1 MSWIK
6 RNLFF
11 VIGSVAALALMGCAG
26 WYLYSQWN
34 HNQKTQQTLDETYAQ
49 IDQLIQ
55 HDPTKSPGT
64 PGGKVDNIK
73 NADEQI
79 KQLREISLKVRE
91 RFTRIPPIPNAANVT
106 GVQFA
111 TTLPGVIAQLEK
123 AAAAASVNLPPQ
135 YSFSFQ
141 AQLPLPKFAPGSLG
155 PLSVQLGE
163 VKAICDVLFA
173 AKINFLDSI
182 RRERVSADD
191 EAGTQ
196 ADYLEEKSVTS
207 ATSVLTPYEVTFRC
221 FGSELTSVLAGFARS
236 PYCFLVRSVDVEPAT
251 EVAVGVGEQPTGA
264 APPYRGMRGGGGG
277 ATTPP
282 PTTTAGM
289 NKGGLP
295 IFLDEKQIKVT
306 MMLEIVKLNPKR

>member
-49 IDQLIQ
+49 IDQQ
-55 HDPTKSPGT
+55 KNSAGT

-79 KQLREISLKVRE
+79 KKLREISLKVRE

-111 TTLPGVIAQLEK
+111 TTLPVVIAQLEK

-135 YSFSFQ
+135 CSFSFD
-141 AQLPLPKFAPGSLG
+141 AQLPLTKFPPGSLG

-182 RRERVSADD
+182 RRERVPAVD

-196 ADYLEEKSVTS
+196 ADYLEEKSVTT
-207 ATSVLTPYEVTFRC
+207 ATAVLTPYEVTFRC

-236 PYCFLVRSVDVEPAT
+236 PYCFLVRSVDVEPAA

-264 APPYRGMRGGGGG
+264 APPSRGMRGG
-277 ATTPP
+277 ATTPL

-295 IFLDEKQIKVT
+295 TFLDEKQIRVT

>member
-49 IDQLIQ
+49 IDQQ
-55 HDPTKSPGT
+55 KNSAGT

-79 KQLREISLKVRE
+79 KKLREISLKVRE

-111 TTLPGVIAQLEK
+111 TTLPVVIAQLEK

-135 YSFSFQ
+135 CSFSFD
-141 AQLPLPKFAPGSLG
+141 AQLPLTKFPPGSLG

-182 RRERVSADD
+182 RRERVPAVD

-196 ADYLEEKSVTS
+196 ADYLEEKSVTT
-207 ATSVLTPYEVTFRC
+207 ATAVLTPYEVTFRC

-236 PYCFLVRSVDVEPAT
+236 PYCFLVRSVDVEPAA
-251 EVAVGVGEQPTGA
+251 EVAVGVVEQPTGA
-264 APPYRGMRGGGGG
+264 APPSRGMRGG
-277 ATTPP
+277 ATTPL

-295 IFLDEKQIKVT
+295 TFLDEKQIRVT

>member
-49 IDQLIQ
+49 IGQQ
-55 HDPTKSPGT
+55 TNSAGT
-64 PGGKVDNIK
+64 LGGKVDNIK

-79 KQLREISLKVRE
+79 KKLREISLKVRE

-111 TTLPGVIAQLEK
+111 TTLPVVIAQLEK

-135 YSFSFQ
+135 CSFSFD
-141 AQLPLPKFAPGSLG
+141 AQLPLTKFPPGSLG

-182 RRERVSADD
+182 RRERVSAVD

-196 ADYLEEKSVTS
+196 ADYLEEKSVTT
-207 ATSVLTPYEVTFRC
+207 ATAVLTPYEVTFRC

-236 PYCFLVRSVDVEPAT
+236 PYCFLVRSVDVEPAA

-264 APPYRGMRGGGGG
+264 APPSRGMRGG
-277 ATTPP
+277 ATTPL

-295 IFLDEKQIKVT
+295 TFLDEKQIRVT

>member
-49 IDQLIQ
+49 IDQQ
-55 HDPTKSPGT
+55 KNSAGT

-79 KQLREISLKVRE
+79 KKLREISLKVRE

-111 TTLPGVIAQLEK
+111 TTLPVVIAQLEK

-135 YSFSFQ
+135 CSFSFD
-141 AQLPLPKFAPGSLG
+141 AQLPLTKFPPGSLG

-182 RRERVSADD
+182 RRERVSAVD

-196 ADYLEEKSVTS
+196 ADYLEEKSVTT
-207 ATSVLTPYEVTFRC
+207 ATAVLTPYEVTFRC

-236 PYCFLVRSVDVEPAT
+236 PYCFLVRSVDVEPAA

-264 APPYRGMRGGGGG
+264 APPSRGMRGG
-277 ATTPP
+277 ATTPL

-295 IFLDEKQIKVT
+295 TFLDEKQIRVT